1 MKHTKKMIMVPEV
14 EYATLMNM
22 IKGDKPLLREKAE
35 TETQIKKVLH
45 DPKLSELVKGKKYDL
60 LMKQRHNLKN
70 ELKKEAEKPT
80 KVLLDEDQ
88 LKSIGKATTP
98 RYMGVALTEQ
108 QKPSTSRV
116 KKKPKVR
123 KRAAIISSSSDD
135 GGEIFKEPPSYIIH
149 PNYYNDVVKILKNK
163 KQTYGINEK
172 NELNGLPDSN
182 ITEILDYLSGKE
194 ERKPGGTDAFL
205 DRVKNEKWW
214 KENKKYTDWHRQHG
228 DGKRKKEK
236 SLRER
241 VRKRREEQKKKF
253 KPLIWARL

>member
-60 LMKQRHNLKN
+60 LMKQRRNLKN

-135 GGEIFKEPPSYIIH
+135 GGEIFKEPASYMIH
-149 PNYYNDVVKILKNK
+149 PNYYNDVLKILKNK
-163 KQTYGINEK
+163 KQQFGINDK
-172 NELNGLPDSN
+172 LELTGIPDSS
-182 ITEILDYLSGKE
+182 ITDILDYLTGQKKD
-194 ERKPGGTDAFL
+194 RPGGTDVL
-205 DRVKNEKWW
+205 MDRIKDEEWW
-214 KENKKYTDWHRQHG
+214 KRGKNWANIHKQRGEGKK
-228 DGKRKKEK
+228 KRRIKKE
-236 SLRER
+236 
-241 VRKRREEQKKKF
+241 F